1 MQAVSKPTKITF
13 NREWNGPSGT
23 IYYFDIE
30 FEDGTVGQF
39 GTTKREQNKFFIGTE
54 ITYSKEEKQ
63 NQRGSYFKIDKVNID
78 GGGGGSYGSRKS
90 DPKTERSIVANVALE
105 CAMSVI
111 HKMKLESSVTKDL
124 SSVFSLSNKF
134 YDFIQSECGTD
145 KQKRITMQ
153 ARLKGVVEHLV
164 TIEGLEIKSSDHILD
179 YVRKTYTYVETKMNS
194 ESQQTL
200 Q

>member
-30 FEDGTVGQF
+30 FEDGTSGQF

-54 ITYSKEEKQ
+54 VTYSKEEKQ
-63 NQRGSYFKIDKVNID
+63 SPRGSYFKIDKVNTD
-78 GGGGGSYGSRKS
+78 GGGGGNYGSRKS
-90 DPKTERSIVANVALE
+90 DPKTERSIMANVALE
-105 CAMSVI
+105 CALVCI
-111 HKMKLESSVTKDL
+111 HKMNLMGSVTKDL

-134 YDFIQSECGTD
+134 YDFIQSECGSD

-153 ARLKGVVEHLV
+153 ARLKGVVEHLLEV
-164 TIEGLEIKSSDHILD
+164 PNLEIKSSDHIID
-179 YVRKTYTYVETKMNS
+179 YVRKTYTYVETKMNTDP
-194 ESQQTL
+194 QQMM